1 MGYGP
6 DEPRVSAT
14 AITDPAAGVTAAGA
28 LLTALWRRDR
38 TGEGALIDLSQGEA
52 MSAYLGEQFVQAQLG
67 RSRAATPRQRE
78 REIAPHGVYR
88 CAGEDEWIAIAARTK
103 RSGARWTRSP
113 ASAGGATRTS
123 PRPPHPSNTAPCS
136 TKAIEAWTGRS
147 GEARADGDADG
158 RGRARG
164 SGGLPRRVDGRP
176 APAGGVATSPGCRWR
191 RRGHGPRNGSPLHFD
206 GIRTYE
212 AWRGAPRLGGTTA
225 RVLAHWGTSTA
236 EIETLEAAA
245 VLADAPPA

>member
-1 MGYGP
+1 MGLGPSIEPLSGLTALMGYGP

-67 RSRAATPRQRE
+67 RSRAATPRQRDAE
-78 REIAPHGVYR
+78 KSRRTASTAAP
-88 CAGEDEWIAIAARTK
+88 ARTNGSPSPRATK

-136 TKAIEAWTGRS
+136 TKAIEAWTARS

-164 SGGLPRRVDGRP
+164 SGGLRAEWMADPHLQARGYFSRLP
-176 APAGGVATSPGCRWR
+176 MAEAGTWPSD
-191 RRGHGPRNGSPLHFD
+191 GSPLHFGRHSD
-206 GIRTYE
+206 
-212 AWRGAPRLGGTTA
+212 
-225 RVLAHWGTSTA
+225 V
-236 EIETLEAAA
+236 
-245 VLADAPPA
+245 